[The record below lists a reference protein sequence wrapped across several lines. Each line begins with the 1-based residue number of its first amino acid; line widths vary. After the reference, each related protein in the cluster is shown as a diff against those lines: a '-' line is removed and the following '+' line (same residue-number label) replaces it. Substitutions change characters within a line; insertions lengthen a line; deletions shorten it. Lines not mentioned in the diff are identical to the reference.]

1 MTSVV
6 ILNADYTYLN
16 TVSVKKALCL
26 LAKEKTEVLKYSEKV
41 IRTAMG
47 LVMKV
52 PSIMR
57 LVKLIRTLY
66 KARVPFSKKNVMV
79 RDGFKCAY
87 CGVADV
93 RLTIDHILPKAK
105 GGKSSFENCVASCKP
120 CNSKKGHKLCNEV
133 KMYPKVQAHQPTVM
147 EFLQLKMKAQGI
159 HKIIEELFA
168 K

>member
-26 LAKEKTEVLKYSEKV
+26 LAKEKVEVLKHSKGV
-41 IRTAMG
+41 VRTAMG
-47 LVMKV
+47 LVMKI

-87 CGVADV
+87 CGIKDV

-105 GGKSSFENCVASCKP
+105 GGKSSLENCVASCKP
-120 CNSKKGHKLCNEV
+120 CNSRKGHKLCSEV
-133 KMYPKVQAHQPTVM
+133 RMYPKVRAHQPTVM

-159 HKIIEELFA
+159 NKIIEELFA

>member
-26 LAKEKTEVLKYSEKV
+26 LAKEKVEVLKHSERV

-47 LVMKV
+47 LVMKI

-87 CGVADV
+87 CGIKDV

-120 CNSKKGHKLCNEV
+120 CNSRKGHKLCSEA
-133 KMYPKVQAHQPTVM
+133 KMYPKVRSHQPTVM

-159 HKIIEELFA
+159 NKIIEELFA

>member
-1 MTSVV
+1 MASVV

-16 TVSVKKALCL
+16 TVSTKKALCL
-26 LAKEKTEVLKYSEKV
+26 LAKGKTEVLKHSGRV

-47 LVMKV
+47 LVMRV

-57 LVKLIRTLY
+57 LIKMIRTLY

-87 CGVADV
+87 CGIDNV
-93 RLTIDHILPKAK
+93 RLTIDHIVPKAR
-105 GGKSSFENCVASCKP
+105 GGKSTFENCVASCKP
-120 CNSKKGHKLCNEV
+120 CNSRKGHKSCREAR
-133 KMYPKVQAHQPTVM
+133 MFPKARAHQPTVM

-159 HKIIEELFA
+159 NKIIDELFA